1 MWGEQNQSLEK
12 NSGKKHSRELLM
24 IQQRLQQLLHIIFN
38 VLFIAFSKF
47 SQRAVGRKCSLTT
60 GEEFDLD
67 PVSLEATAV
76 IVFVFWICILRDVCV
91 CVCLSLS
98 VKMPDVK

>member
-1 MWGEQNQSLEK
+1 
-12 NSGKKHSRELLM
+12 M
-24 IQQRLQQLLHIIFN
+24 IQQRLQQLLHNIFN
-38 VLFIAFSKF
+38 VLFIAFSNF
-47 SQRAVGRKCSLTT
+47 SQHAVGRKCSLTS

-76 IVFVFWICILRDVCV
+76 IVFVFWICTLRDVCV
-91 CVCLSLS
+91 YVSLS

>member
-1 MWGEQNQSLEK
+1 
-12 NSGKKHSRELLM
+12 M

-38 VLFIAFSKF
+38 VLFIAFSNF
-47 SQRAVGRKCSLTT
+47 SQHAAGRKCSLTS

-76 IVFVFWICILRDVCV
+76 IVFVFWICTLRDVCV
-91 CVCLSLS
+91 YVCVYVSLS